1 MRAHCVI
8 RSAMRTPL
16 LFTRRFGAMFLC
28 QALSAFNDNFYKNAL
43 TILVIYELSGSLG
56 IDAGLLISAAAAMF
70 ILPFFLCSA
79 FAGQLADRYPKYQ
92 LVRLLKATEMGMFV
106 FAAIALYTGSAWF
119 MLSML
124 FLLGLQAAFFG
135 PAKYAILPELLR
147 EDELL
152 AGNGMVEAG
161 TFLSILLG
169 TLLGG
174 LLILGDHG
182 LHIVAW
188 LMLLMGVLGM
198 FAAYRVPVTTQ
209 DNKAVAL
216 DYNLLRSTWQM
227 VLHARINQP
236 IFHAILGISWFWA
249 LGATYLTQIPLF
261 SKEIVGG
268 NEEVVT
274 FFTGLF
280 SVGIAI
286 GSLACHRLLHGKVSF
301 RFAPYALAV
310 MAFGGADVYWIAQS
324 LPNHAVGEFIGLA
337 AFLDSPVHL
346 HLAMALLLISI
357 AGGIFIVPLYTS
369 LQVFSVPEFRAR
381 TIASNNVM
389 NALFIAL
396 ASLVATILYGYG
408 FKVDDVLMTA
418 SLLNIPLMIMFWR
431 DIHPKE

>member
-1 MRAHCVI
+1 
-8 RSAMRTPL
+8 
-16 LFTRRFGAMFLC
+16 MFLC

-56 IDAGLLISAAAAMF
+56 IDAGVLISGAAAMF

-79 FAGQLADRYPKYQ
+79 FAGQMADRYPKYQ
-92 LVRLLKATEMGMFV
+92 LVRLLKATEMGMFI
-106 FAAIALYTGSAWF
+106 FAALALYSGSAWF
-119 MLSML
+119 MLSVL

-135 PAKYAILPELLR
+135 PAKYAILPELLG
-147 EDELL
+147 ENELL

-161 TFLSILLG
+161 TFLSILFG

-174 LLILGDHG
+174 LLILGEHG
-182 LHIVAW
+182 THIVAW
-188 LMLLMGVLGM
+188 LMLLMGVLGLV
-198 FAAYRVPVTTQ
+198 AAYRVPVTVQ
-209 DNKAVAL
+209 DNKAVTL

-227 VLHARINQP
+227 ILHARINKP

-261 SKEIVGG
+261 TKEIVAG

-274 FFTGLF
+274 LFTGLF

-286 GSLACHRLLHGKVSF
+286 GSLACHRLLHGTVSF

-310 MAFGGADVYWIAQS
+310 MAIGGMDIYWLSQA
-324 LPNHAVGEFIGLA
+324 LPNHSATDFIGVMQ
-337 AFLDSPVHL
+337 FLQSTIHVHVML
-346 HLAMALLLISI
+346 VFLMISI

-389 NALFIAL
+389 NALFIAA
-396 ASLVATILYGYG
+396 ASLVATIFYGND
-408 FKVDDVLMTA
+408 FKVDDVLMVA
-418 SLLNIPLMIMFWR
+418 SLLNFPLMVMFWR
-431 DIHPKE
+431 DIAR